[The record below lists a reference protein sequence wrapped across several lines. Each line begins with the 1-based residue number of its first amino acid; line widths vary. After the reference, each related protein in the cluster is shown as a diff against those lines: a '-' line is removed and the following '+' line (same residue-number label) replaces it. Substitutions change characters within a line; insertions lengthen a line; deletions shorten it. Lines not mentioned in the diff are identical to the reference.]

1 MQICRLLLVIRRFH
15 VILKLNAPKDRVN
28 QGLKSCPGR
37 KIKHLAC
44 DKIFSQQKST
54 QKELTKS
61 NKMLRSS
68 ANIIVLFPVPCSLFP
83 VPCSLFPVP
92 RSGVPRSLLPPL
104 APCHPLL
111 GGVRGRLCLLPSP
124 QRYGIMGKFSRFELH
139 VTP

>member
-54 QKELTKS
+54 QKGLTKS
-61 NKMLRSS
+61 NKMLNSS
-68 ANIIVLFPVPCSLFP
+68 ANIIVLFPVPFFP
-83 VPCSLFPVP
+83 
-92 RSGVPRSLLPPL
+92 LLPL
-104 APCHPLL
+104 AIPSWEGL
-111 GGVRGRLCLLPSP
+111 GVGYAFCLLLSD
-124 QRYGIMGKFSRFELH
+124 
-139 VTP
+139 TA

>member
-83 VPCSLFPVP
+83 VPCSPFPVP
-92 RSGVPRSLLPPL
+92 VFPVPFFPLLPL
-104 APCHPLL
+104 AIPSV
-111 GGVRGRLCLLPSP
+111 GGVRGGLCLLPSP